1 MTVKYRNFATSNS
14 AYSWIGDG
22 IVNPLWQAGA
32 HDWTYG
38 DFTPETYYYY
48 KPTSLALNITEFKDA
63 FYQAVNR
70 SSFNGVLL
78 GNQAGEIT
86 GKDWQANPEG
96 QIDGNKIDLVVS
108 QWNSVFNFNNLDI
121 TITWAYI
128 NKGYLALPGGGQSSG
143 RTYTGAGSHANEYVI
158 FLAANHTFTGT
169 QASTNDLSVGTWGG
183 WTAMHELGHAFGLAH
198 PDPLFTDDLRKTI
211 MAYPT
216 NFTSAKIPLTP
227 GMEDIKA
234 MQIKYGL
241 SDAQDGDT
249 NYVFTQSSID
259 LGHGNILAN
268 VQTNVNINRYVLTI
282 SDRQGSAGGID
293 TIDASAL
300 GTQVYID
307 LRAGHFSA
315 IGTDINIAPTD
326 NDINGDGDF
335 DGDTRYNVG
344 IAVDAEIENA
354 KGGSGADYLKGNDL
368 ANTLEGN
375 AGNDTLE
382 GGKGNDILKGG
393 SGNDTY
399 KLDGTYG
406 IDTIEDSDGTIIV
419 DGQTLSGGEYKFES
433 IYKNEGTTYQYIK
446 VNGGADLLVL
456 KQGDANRII
465 INNWSTGQ
473 LGINL
478 ADSALAAPTGNV
490 MNGDF
495 KKKIID
501 DGISSPYYQIENNN
515 YVDGGA
521 EVGAL
526 DVINGTPNVD
536 IIKGLGGSDF
546 ISGDG
551 GDNYIESGT
560 EGDFIQGGIGAD
572 NPHSKAANDNHWRLI
587 A

>member
-344 IAVDAEIENA
+344 IAHGAEIENA
-354 KGGSGADYLKGNDL
+354 KGGAVDDYIRGNDL
-368 ANTLEGN
+368 ANVLEGN
-375 AGNDTLE
+375 GGNDTLQ
-382 GGKGNDILKGG
+382 GGVGNDTLDGG

-399 KLDGTYG
+399 LLEGLFTMATIKDNDGQGSITLDSHAIFGASKQILQAIYHDEGPGKKTYIKL
-406 IDTIEDSDGTIIV
+406 SDGGLLVAGAGGEQNIYIQQWNSNNLGISLSGEVAGAPEATPLSTFVGDEKTIISHFKTSKCLPCSPISMRV
-419 DGQTLSGGEYKFES
+419 AEHPLF
-433 IYKNEGTTYQYIK
+433 
-446 VNGGADLLVL
+446 
-456 KQGDANRII
+456 
-465 INNWSTGQ
+465 
-473 LGINL
+473 NL
-478 ADSALAAPTGNV
+478 NTQKP
-490 MNGDF
+490 
-495 KKKIID
+495 
-501 DGISSPYYQIENNN
+501 
-515 YVDGGA
+515 
-521 EVGAL
+521 
-526 DVINGTPNVD
+526 
-536 IIKGLGGSDF
+536 
-546 ISGDG
+546 
-551 GDNYIESGT
+551 
-560 EGDFIQGGIGAD
+560 
-572 NPHSKAANDNHWRLI
+572 AANDNNWRLV